1 MEGASTP
8 TVPGAWSRSR
18 GLRGCAQAGAT
29 EAEPAAAQVTATSL
43 LWVPAPGAARSCV
56 SFQLLFSKFTEQL
69 EDFHVWASVHS
80 RPAGRGL
87 LHTPRLSVAFAL
99 LCAYA
104 CLAALVTAAGHGQV
118 GHFP

>member
-1 MEGASTP
+1 MAEGLCT
-8 TVPGAWSRSR
+8 GW
-18 GLRGCAQAGAT
+18 AT
-29 EAEPAAAQVTATSL
+29 EAGAAASQTPAAAML
-43 LWVPAPGAARSCV
+43 LVPAPGAARSCV
-56 SFQLLFSKFTEQL
+56 PFQLLCSRFTEQL
-69 EDFHVWASVHS
+69 EDLHVWASVHS

-104 CLAALVTAAGHGQV
+104 CLAALVTATGHGQV